1 MANVTDNGYK
11 KAAELASAAMA
22 AVATINTAAATAIAF
37 RQLALAN
44 KYYDLAKEMRSYW
57 NSTFRP
63 NEIKQVN
70 EAFNEPRYT
79 PQYDVVAGRYLA
91 SVKQQFQKT
100 MDKVATSARRYCCGM
115 TAAMM
120 RDIAVA
126 QAMAESDAI
135 NLAYRYE
142 DARKQIFDDRR
153 WDRRQAAVALGRDL
167 LSHVNSYMSNAS
179 NTYSAPRDYL
189 QGMANSMMESWNTNW
204 QLKGTRYEQGK
215 GDYRNTA
222 MINGRWYDTSL
233 VQGQTFNAV
242 SSMPQGLIASH
253 QSSRNLL
260 PNAVANQRIAAGQL
274 PQFEGAQWDVFHHTT

>member
-1 MANVTDNGYK
+1 MAGVTDNGYK
-11 KAAELASAAMA
+11 KAAELASKAMT
-22 AVATINTAAATAIAF
+22 AVAVINTAAATAIAF
-37 RQLALAN
+37 KQLALAN
-44 KYYDLAKEMRSYW
+44 KYYDLAKEMRNYW

-63 NEIKQVN
+63 NEVKQVN

-79 PQYDVVAGRYLA
+79 PQYDAVAGRYLV

-126 QAMAESDAI
+126 QAMAEADAV

-153 WDRRQAAVALGRDL
+153 WERRHAAIALGRDL

-179 NTYSAPRDYL
+179 SAYNTPRDYL
-189 QGMANSMMESWNTNW
+189 QGMANSMLESWFTDRNLKNT
-204 QLKGTRYEQGK
+204 KYEQGK
-215 GDYRNTA
+215 GDSRNTA
-222 MINGRWYDTSL
+222 LINGRTFDTSL
-233 VQGQTFNAV
+233 VHGQAFNAV
-242 SSMPQGLIASH
+242 NALPQGLITTQ
-253 QSSRNLL
+253 QSNRNLL
-260 PNAVANQRIAAGQL
+260 PNAAGNQLIGAGQL
-274 PQFEGAQWDVFHHTT
+274 PQFEGAQWDTLSITT